1 MKMTPKLFLILLS
14 LITTMLVISL
24 SLAQWSFKQGFLEFV
39 SGIEQSRLEKISN
52 DLLSQ
57 YTSSENSWKDV
68 QRIGLDEFISNNKRF
83 DSPPKFPPM
92 HNRAAGER
100 PRRVPPPHLQQQPNR
115 QVGAPNSD
123 EPWGEKVSGPPTG
136 LFDVEGN
143 LVTGEDHSANNQ
155 NSFSYPLYVN
165 DIKVGELRSWPS
177 IEGSSESASLFAQQQ
192 LIAFLIIGL
201 VCAILAGLLSLL
213 VSRKLLQPIKLIMQG
228 VSQLSSGNY
237 NVNLTTERKDELGEL
252 MENVSYLSQ
261 TLNKN
266 RSAKN
271 RLFADIS
278 HELRT
283 PLTVLTGEID
293 LLKEGIRPFNLTNL
307 LSLEQETERLNHLID
322 DLYQLSLSDVGA
334 LKYNLVY
341 SNLSETVERSIQSVQ
356 LQAESKGLKITS
368 HIQQNLSFKMDNRR
382 IEQLCLNLLMNSIAY
397 TEAPGQVDI
406 SLSVQQDQIN
416 LQLNDSKPSVNQ
428 NDCDKLFEPMFR
440 VDSSR
445 TSRESGAGL
454 GLTISKNIAE
464 AHQGH
469 IKATPSS
476 LGGLCIEVT
485 FPLPR
490 GEK

>member
-1 MKMTPKLFLILLS
+1 
-14 LITTMLVISL
+14 MLVISL

-39 SGIEQSRLEKISN
+39 SGIEQSRLEKISG

-57 YTSSENSWKDV
+57 YIASDNSWEDV
-68 QRIGLDEFISNNKRF
+68 QRVGLDDFISNNKSF
-83 DSPPKFPPM
+83 NSPPKHPPM
-92 HNRAAGER
+92 RNGGAGKP
-100 PRRVPPPHLQQQPNR
+100 PRRVPPPHLQQPPDR
-115 QVGAPNSD
+115 LGV
-123 EPWGEKVSGPPTG
+123 EPGLGDPWREKASGPPTA
-136 LFDVEGN
+136 LFDAKGS
-143 LVTGEDHSANNQ
+143 LISGEDHSANSE
-155 NSFSYPLYVN
+155 NSFSYPLFVN
-165 DIKVGELRSWPS
+165 DIKVGELRSWPT
-177 IEGSSESASLFAQQQ
+177 IEGSSESASLFAQKQ

-201 VCAILAGLLSLL
+201 ACALLAGLLSLL
-213 VSRKLLQPIKLIMQG
+213 ISRKLLQPIKLIMQG

-237 NVNLTTERKDELGEL
+237 NVNLTSERKDELGEL

-271 RLFADIS
+271 RFFADIS

-293 LLKEGIRPFNLTNL
+293 LLKEGIRPFNLKNL

-334 LKYNLVY
+334 LKYNMV
-341 SNLSETVERSIQSVQ
+341 STNLSETLERSIQSVQ
-356 LQAESKGLKITS
+356 QQAELKGLKINS
-368 HIQQNLSFKMDNRR
+368 KIPPNLTMKMDSRR

-397 TEAPGQVDI
+397 TDAPGQIDIVLTVEQDHI
-406 SLSVQQDQIN
+406 SLRI
-416 LQLNDSKPSVNQ
+416 NDSKPSVCQ
-428 NDCDKLFEPMFR
+428 SDCDKLFEPLFR

-464 AHQGH
+464 AHLGQ
-469 IKATPSS
+469 IKASPSS
-476 LGGLCIEVT
+476 LGGLCIEVI

>member
-1 MKMTPKLFLILLS
+1 MKMTTKLFLILLG

-52 DLLSQ
+52 DVLAQYVLSK
-57 YTSSENSWKDV
+57 NSWEDV
-68 QRIGLDEFISNNKRF
+68 QRIGLEDFINNNKRF
-83 DSPPKFPPM
+83 NSPPKHPPM
-92 HNRAAGER
+92 NNRGGGER
-100 PRRVPPPHLQQQPNR
+100 PRHAPPPHQQLLANRPNEKPNP
-115 QVGAPNSD
+115 GAPWRDNT
-123 EPWGEKVSGPPTG
+123 SGPPTG
-136 LFDVEGN
+136 LFDVNGA
-143 LVTGEDHSANNQ
+143 LLSGDDHSDNSQ
-155 NSFSYPLYVN
+155 NSFSYPLYIDN
-165 DIKVGELRSWPS
+165 IKVGELRSWPS
-177 IEGSSESASLFAQQQ
+177 IEGSSESANLFAQKQFS
-192 LIAFLIIGL
+192 AFLIIGL
-201 VCAILAGLLSLL
+201 VCLILAGLLSLL

-237 NVNLTTERKDELGEL
+237 AVNLTTNRKDELGEL
-252 MENVSYLSQ
+252 MDNVSYLSQ

-293 LLKEGIRPFNLTNL
+293 LLKEGVRPFNLKNL
-307 LSLEQETERLNHLID
+307 LSLEQETERLNHLVE

-334 LKYNLVY
+334 LKYSMVQT
-341 SNLSETVERSIQSVQ
+341 NLSETVERCIQSVSQ
-356 LQAESKGLKITS
+356 HAGAKSIKITAD
-368 HIQQNLSFKMDNRR
+368 IQHNIMMTMDNRR

-397 TEAPGQVDI
+397 TDTPGQIDI
-406 SLSVQQDQIN
+406 ALSVQQEHIS
-416 LQLNDSKPSVNQ
+416 LRINDSKPSVKHS
-428 NDCDKLFEPMFR
+428 DCEKLFEPMFR

-464 AHQGH
+464 AHQGQ
-469 IKATPSS
+469 IKASPSS
-476 LGGLCIEVT
+476 LGGLCIEVM